1 MAAQPVA
8 AAKGG
13 LEVAPLWGKRTVKR
27 RRRRWRWYHCHR
39 VAVKTAEN
47 QRRKRR
53 SAAAGPDELRPVGDQ
68 RGPAAASSGAWQ
80 PLRRR

>member
-68 RGPAAASSGAWQ
+68 RGPAAALFRS
-80 PLRRR
+80 R